1 MKLSVFSV
9 LMAVLFSSLIIFVIH
24 LLRKKAVFLKHFGVS
39 SILFLYVISGIRL
52 LFAFE
57 FPFTK
62 PIPWEAVLN
71 PIFDTV
77 YFAEAPVG
85 DFSVSLVD
93 AAAILWGTV
102 SLILTVCLLV
112 HFFAV
117 QKRASGYEVSS
128 DPRILEITKS
138 VRDELHRVPV
148 VSVCVCPDVEIPM
161 GFGIRKRRIL
171 LPDREYSDRE
181 LYYILKH
188 EMVHFCNRDTTVIFL
203 VTLFSRFFW
212 WNPLVY
218 LLKKDVMQML
228 EIKCDLTVTQGLHK
242 NKIIEYLTTIVDAIK
257 AQGKPCVRWSS
268 AATVQLIKDNKGL
281 SVMERFQVITCPDRG
296 KGKRMH
302 LAFVL
307 LFTLLLMG
315 SYTFVL
321 QPSYEPPIDE
331 INTDGYIEMNNE
343 GAYLLKHKDGTWS
356 YVLPDGT
363 VGTASEET
371 ARVLIQDGIEVM
383 EE

>member
-24 LLRKKAVFLKHFGVS
+24 LLRRKAVFLKHFGVS
-39 SILFLYVISGIRL
+39 TILFLYVISGIRL

-62 PIPWEAVLN
+62 PIPWEAVYN
-71 PIFDTV
+71 PLFDAI

-117 QKRASGYEVSS
+117 QRRASGYEVSS

-138 VRDELHRVPV
+138 VRDELHRAPI

-228 EIKCDLTVTQGLHK
+228 EIKCDLTVTQGLPK
-242 NKIIEYLTTIVDAIK
+242 NRIIEYLTTIVEAIK

-281 SVMERFQVITCPDRG
+281 SVMERFQVVTCPNRG
-296 KGKRMH
+296 KGKRLH

-321 QPSYEPPIDE
+321 QPRYDPPSEDFSEGFVEID
-331 INTDGYIEMNNE
+331 NE

-356 YVLPDGT
+356 YVFPDGT
-363 VGTASEET
+363 VGAVSEET
-371 ARVLIQDGIEVM
+371 AQIFIQDGDIVK

>member
-39 SILFLYVISGIRL
+39 TILFLYVISGIRL

-57 FPFTK
+57 FSFTR
-62 PIPWEAVLN
+62 PVPWEAVYN
-71 PIFDTV
+71 PLFDAI
-77 YFAEAPVG
+77 YFAKAPVG
-85 DFSVSLVD
+85 GFSLSLVD

-102 SLILTVCLLV
+102 SLILTVCFLA

-117 QKRASGYEVSS
+117 QKRVSGYDVSS
-128 DPRILEITKS
+128 DPRILEVLES
-138 VRDELHRVPV
+138 VRDELYRAPE
-148 VSVCVCPDVEIPM
+148 VSVCICPDAEIPM
-161 GFGIRKRRIL
+161 GFGIKKRRIL

-228 EIKCDLTVTQGLHK
+228 EIKCDLTVTQGLPK

-257 AQGKPCVRWSS
+257 AQEKSCAKWSS

-281 SVMERFQVITCPDRG
+281 SVMERFQVVTYPDRR
-296 KGKRMH
+296 KGGRMQ
-302 LAFVL
+302 LALVL
-307 LFTLLLMG
+307 LFTLLLIG

-321 QPSYEPPIDE
+321 QPSYEPPTEDLFTGGYVPID
-331 INTDGYIEMNNE
+331 NE
-343 GAYLLKHKDGTWS
+343 GAYLVKHKDGTWS
-356 YVLPDGT
+356 YVFPDGT

-371 ARVLIQDGIEVM
+371 ARVFIQEGTEVR